1 MILTNSPGPVR
12 ETIQIDSRDPLAI
25 GPKERDLIPV
35 NALTVN
41 KSGIFHGSVL
51 KSLAVHKAVHRVGL
65 TEVKRIRHGDVSTV
79 AKKAIFLEIVL
90 KKENSGPIDLRE
102 AAMGAARKVTHRG
115 TALSQIKTDRAGII
129 GTEMTLK
136 METITGLGAHSL
148 TGMVAV
154 DGMADTIEMARG
166 EMNKVMT
173 SRAGLG
179 LKGGIGLVIATI
191 RVGLT
196 GLKGASS
203 AARKATLLENVK
215 EKVARAIK
223 VGLDH
228 VRTGEGL
235 MVVMPPVMA
244 IGAGGNRA
252 PMEAVLPGAAKQ
264 MLDGEST
271 VLLE

>member
-1 MILTNSPGPVR
+1 M
-12 ETIQIDSRDPLAI
+12 AI
-25 GPKERDLIPV
+25 GPKERALIPV
-35 NALTVN
+35 NALTAS
-41 KSGIFHGSVL
+41 KPGIFLGSVL
-51 KSLAVHKAVHRVGL
+51 KSLAVHKAVHRAVL
-65 TEVKRIRHGDVSTV
+65 TEVKKIRHGDVSTV

-90 KKENSGPIDLRE
+90 KKENSGLIGLRE

-136 METITGLGAHSL
+136 MGTITGLGAHSL
-148 TGMVAV
+148 IGMVAV
-154 DGMADTIEMARG
+154 EGMVDTIEMARG
-166 EMNKVMT
+166 EMIKVMT

-179 LKGGIGLVIATI
+179 LKGGTGLVIATI

-196 GLKGASS
+196 GLKDASS
-203 AARKATLLENVK
+203 AARKATLLESVK

-223 VGLDH
+223 VGLDR
-228 VRTGEGL
+228 VRTGEGV
-235 MVVMPPVMA
+235 MVAMLSVMA

-252 PMEAVLPGAAKQ
+252 PVEAVLPGAARQ

-271 VLLE
+271 VLLD